1 MNKVVGSLAVVL
13 GLVFLSF
20 MFSTDPVIIFGS
32 ALIGFGLG
40 FLIS

>member
-1 MNKVVGSLAVVL
+1 MNKVVGSLAVIL
-13 GLVFLSF
+13 GLVCLSF